1 MNIIVCI
8 KQVPDTTDVK
18 INPETNTLIR
28 DGVKSIVNPFDANA
42 LEAALQLKEA
52 AGAKVTAVTMGP
64 PQAMDILRE
73 AVAMGADD
81 AVLIS
86 DRAFAGADTLATA
99 YTLAMAIR
107 KIGDYDLIIGGK
119 QAIDGDTAQV
129 GPGIAEQLGI
139 PQITYARRMEMDGDM
154 LLVER
159 MLEDGYEV
167 MKTALPALVTV
178 VKQINEPRYPS
189 LRGLLAAKKKEIP
202 VWNAT
207 DIGADEKRIGL
218 TGSPTKVV
226 RIFTPQRN
234 TRAVMLE
241 GEPEKTVETLAEVIT
256 KLSV

>member
-18 INPETNTLIR
+18 IHPETNTLIR

-52 AGAKVTAVTMGP
+52 VGGKVTAITMGP
-64 PQAMDILRE
+64 SQAIDILRE
-73 AVAMGADD
+73 AVAMGIDD
-81 AVLIS
+81 AVLLS

-99 YTLAMAIR
+99 YTLAMGIR

-139 PQITYARRMEMDGDM
+139 PQVTYAKHMKMDDGM

-167 MKTALPALVTV
+167 IKTALPVLVTV

-189 LRGLLAAKKKEIP
+189 LRGLLAAKKKEIT
-202 VWNAT
+202 VWNAA
-207 DIGADEKRIGL
+207 DIGADEKRTGL
-218 TGSPTKVV
+218 AGSPTRVV
-226 RIFTPQRN
+226 SIFTPQRN
-234 TRAVMLE
+234 TKAVMLE
-241 GEPEKTVETLAEVIT
+241 GEPEKAVETLAEVIT
-256 KLSV
+256 KLNI

>member
-18 INPETNTLIR
+18 IHPETNTLIR

-52 AGAKVTAVTMGP
+52 VGGKVTAITMGP
-64 PQAMDILRE
+64 SQAIDILRE
-73 AVAMGADD
+73 AVAMGIDD
-81 AVLIS
+81 AVLLS

-99 YTLAMAIR
+99 YTLAMGIR

-139 PQITYARRMEMDGDM
+139 PQVTYAKHMKMDDGM

-167 MKTALPALVTV
+167 IKTALPVLVTV

-189 LRGLLAAKKKEIP
+189 LRGLLAAKKKEIT
-202 VWNAT
+202 VWNAA
-207 DIGADEKRIGL
+207 DIGADEKRTGL
-218 TGSPTKVV
+218 AGSPTRVV

-234 TRAVMLE
+234 TKAVMLE
-241 GEPEKTVETLAEVIT
+241 GEPEKAVETLAEVIT
-256 KLSV
+256 KLNI